1 MQPKSLLGHRWA
13 EEIIFLAGSV
23 KWWGRAEDVFLTTLS
38 QSVFQVVGSSLLFV
52 HDGSGNANVW
62 LIDFGKTTLLPD
74 GQTLDHRIP
83 WQEGNR
89 EDGYLLG
96 LDNLIGILESIT
108 ERWVEKG
115 TKLAGLLCNF
125 LLYWS
130 RRKLRRKPLTPDS
143 WGRQCRGSCIQNPAV
158 SDQSYFA
165 SALYEPKKI
174 TPDWSVLHQT
184 NLRLVLREWRP
195 PYLGITPAWVCVIN
209 QNDSDFWQDG
219 TPDYF
224 LVNQGNCLGTQG
236 RKNTF
241 SGNWIVLKPDW
252 FFSSLIPSPL
262 APVYTIGW
270 TNNFCCIMLQCE
282 QGANGW

>member
-1 MQPKSLLGHRWA
+1 MLMGCFGFFFLFFLQKKYLKRLQ
-13 EEIIFLAGSV
+13 EINVILESSDFFKRHEVSNECKAVEVHCFFVWSFRCASEHPAV
-23 KWWGRAEDVFLTTLS
+23 WVTTLS

-130 RRKLRRKPLTPDS
+130 RRKLS
-143 WGRQCRGSCIQNPAV
+143 
-158 SDQSYFA
+158 
-165 SALYEPKKI
+165 
-174 TPDWSVLHQT
+174 
-184 NLRLVLREWRP
+184 
-195 PYLGITPAWVCVIN
+195 
-209 QNDSDFWQDG
+209 
-219 TPDYF
+219 
-224 LVNQGNCLGTQG
+224 
-236 RKNTF
+236 
-241 SGNWIVLKPDW
+241 
-252 FFSSLIPSPL
+252 
-262 APVYTIGW
+262 
-270 TNNFCCIMLQCE
+270 
-282 QGANGW
+282 